1 MSWSLFRKEMHPVVK
16 FAKASGPGERGSWTK
31 VSPLMQSWPIIDL
44 IQVPLHRSISTGCT
58 EIFSFVQFCKKREK
72 KQQPLDLWLTLACTG
87 SLTGTNTHSR
97 TAIVSFVFL
106 AHFSSPPSLSF
117 SILFRSHFLSF
128 TVLLSNGALPWCA
141 MLREM
146 AAEQTGESHF
156 VITKNHL
163 QASNILI
170 STFFFLSWSLTLL
183 FCGG

>member
-1 MSWSLFRKEMHPVVK
+1 M
-16 FAKASGPGERGSWTK
+16 SWTK
-31 VSPLMQSWPIIDL
+31 VSPLMQSWPIIEL
-44 IQVPLHRSISTGCT
+44 IQVLLHRSISTGCT
-58 EIFSFVQFCKKREK
+58 EIFSFVQFCKERK
-72 KQQPLDLWLTLACTG
+72 KKKPLIFGWRSPAQAAWPAQTHTHVLLLSLLYSWLISHA
-87 SLTGTNTHSR
+87 
-97 TAIVSFVFL
+97 
-106 AHFSSPPSLSF
+106 PPPPLSF

-141 MLREM
+141 ILREM

-170 STFFFLSWSLTLL
+170 STFYFLSWSLTLL